1 MLRTRLQ
8 GFAAPFL
15 LCSLLLIVPTFLYL
29 TFTSPKSPVNDAH
42 TAVSLN
48 KLYEVGDEVAGGV
61 IMPKLP
67 NATAK

>member
-1 MLRTRLQ
+1 MSRIRQ
-8 GFAAPFL
+8 GFFVPFL

-29 TFTSPKSPVNDAH
+29 TYTSPRPPTNDAY

-48 KLYEVGDEVAGGV
+48 ELYEVGDEVGGGV